1 MKASTREG
9 VDVASKRPEKE
20 RITDQEEDLF
30 WQKGLLGS
38 SSSEAL
44 LNSVYFYNG
53 KLFGLRSAEH
63 RHISLNNFVIG
74 DNFIKFEENV
84 SKTFHGGLLD
94 LKYEPRVV
102 RHICH
107 EEGKE
112 HTTRCLVKIYRLYI
126 SLAEICNKNGNA
138 FYYRPDNK
146 QLGFFKSPVGVNT
159 LAKILPNM
167 CKAVG
172 VKVKTSHSLRVTCAT
187 ALFEKGVEEKL
198 IRDRTGHRS
207 NALLRYE
214 KSTSEQNESVSS
226 ILGPVPC
233 TDVGESKE
241 ISKCGLKKLD
251 GSAQTQVNFQNS
263 VFNDCNISFWV
274 KKD

>member
-20 RITDQEEDLF
+20 HITDKEEDLF
-30 WQKGLLGS
+30 SQKGLLGS

-44 LNSVYFYNG
+44 VNFVYFYNG
-53 KLFGLRSAEH
+53 KLFGLRSVEH
-63 RHISLNNFVIG
+63 RHITLNNFVIG

-102 RHICH
+102 RHICY

-112 HTTRCLVKIYRLYI
+112 HTMPCLVKIYRLCI
-126 SLAEICNKNGNA
+126 SLAEIYNKNGNA

-159 LAKILPNM
+159 LAKISPNM

-172 VKVKTSHSLRVTCAT
+172 VKAKTSHSLRVTCVT

-198 IRDRTGHRS
+198 IKVRTGHRS

-214 KSTSEQNESVSS
+214 KSSSEQNESVSS

-233 TDVGESKE
+233 KDVGEKQ
-241 ISKCGLKKLD
+241 G
-251 GSAQTQVNFQNS
+251 NF
-263 VFNDCNISFWV
+263 
-274 KKD
+274 

>member
-1 MKASTREG
+1 M
-9 VDVASKRPEKE
+9 KE
-20 RITDQEEDLF
+20 RITAQEEDLL

-63 RHISLNNFVIG
+63 RHITLNNFVIG

-94 LKYEPRVV
+94 LNYEPRVV

-112 HTTRCLVKIYRLYI
+112 HTTRCLVKIYWLYI
-126 SLAEICNKNGNA
+126 SLAEIYNKNGNA
-138 FYYRPDNK
+138 FYCRPDIK
-146 QLGFFKSPVGVNT
+146 QLGFFKSAVGVNT

-172 VKVKTSHSLRVTCAT
+172 MKVKTSHSLRVTCAT
-187 ALFEKGVEEKL
+187 ALLEKDVEEKL
-198 IRDRTGHRS
+198 IRNRTVH
-207 NALLRYE
+207 
-214 KSTSEQNESVSS
+214 T
-226 ILGPVPC
+226 LG
-233 TDVGESKE
+233 
-241 ISKCGLKKLD
+241 LMLYLD
-251 GSAQTQVNFQNS
+251 MRRVVLSRMNRFRI
-263 VFNDCNISFWV
+263 F
-274 KKD
+274 

>member
-9 VDVASKRPEKE
+9 VDVASNRPEKE
-20 RITDQEEDLF
+20 RITDQEDLF

-44 LNSVYFYNG
+44 LNSVYFYNW

-63 RHISLNNFVIG
+63 RHITLNNFVIG

-94 LKYEPRVV
+94 LKYEPRLV

-126 SLAEICNKNGNA
+126 SLAEIYNKNGNA

-146 QLGFFKSPVGVNT
+146 QLGFFKSPVGVNM

-172 VKVKTSHSLRVTCAT
+172 VKVKTSHSLRVRVRP
-187 ALFEKGVEEKL
+187 L
-198 IRDRTGHRS
+198 
-207 NALLRYE
+207 Y
-214 KSTSEQNESVSS
+214 
-226 ILGPVPC
+226 
-233 TDVGESKE
+233 
-241 ISKCGLKKLD
+241 LKKVSKKSLSGTEWAIGLMLYLD
-251 GSAQTQVNFQNS
+251 MRRVVLSRMNRFR
-263 VFNDCNISFWV
+263 VFFWV